1 MRLARPSAVHY
12 GADMSVPAEVIEREV
27 PDLELPSS
35 QGGTFRLR
43 SGVGVGPLAL
53 FFYIRNATPG

>member
-1 MRLARPSAVHY
+1 VHY
-12 GADMSVPAEVIEREV
+12 GAIVSVPADMIDREI

-43 SGVGVGPLAL
+43 SQVGLGPLAL